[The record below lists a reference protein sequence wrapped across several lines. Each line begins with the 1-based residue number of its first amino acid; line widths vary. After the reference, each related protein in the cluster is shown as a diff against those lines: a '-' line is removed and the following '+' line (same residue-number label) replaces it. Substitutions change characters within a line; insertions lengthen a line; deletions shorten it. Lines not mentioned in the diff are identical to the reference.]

1 MGCHRRLLAYLE
13 RHTVSAPLVAAVA

>member
-1 MGCHRRLLAYLE
+1 MGCHRRLRAYLE